1 VGNPDYSP
9 KVNLEPRLSTPEIG
23 LQKAS
28 GHLSTKASISRVS
41 PLTANSGEFQQ
52 YLKIREGISNEL
64 REHRLAADPTIRGIF
79 ARGDMFHWSVKGAS
93 ESPLTQQ
100 ELRQFKAKKH
110 HTYADQEI
118 ALKKTTA
125 QYQVLAY
132 CIKEA
137 SKMEGGVTPQNLEKA
152 RDKLRDEVLSTVGVD
167 IFDIQGRFKAVE
179 GLFDNRNIWARV
191 ERVLAQA
198 EVPSQGQGTIEQNLQ
213 TLAETKKVVWKGLN
227 LSTELN
233 RVSQPQ
239 QPLDSG
245 GSADIFSTNPFETNR
260 PANDPLRSFPWLNQR
275 SQTTS
280 ATFSTEQSQPSG
292 QYQQGIASGTEA
304 RAIPNQSSNFD
315 SLFRT
320 NLGDRTGTS
329 LLSPARGNQF
339 SLLNTTSRF
348 EINLT
353 PEERQRLALTTFSV
367 RDYLLGKYNPENR
380 LFSGVGDSLKS
391 FGDTLQKSE
400 AKN

>member
-1 VGNPDYSP
+1 MGNPDYTP
-9 KVNLEPRLSTPEIG
+9 KVNLEPRLSTPEIS

-28 GHLSTKASISRVS
+28 GHLSTEAPISRVS
-41 PLTANSGEFQQ
+41 SLTPNSGEFQQ
-52 YLKIREGISNEL
+52 YIKISEGFSNEL

-93 ESPLTQQ
+93 ESPLTQR
-100 ELRQFKAKKH
+100 ELRQFGAKKH

-167 IFDIQGRFKAVE
+167 IFDNQGRFKAVE

-233 RVSQPQ
+233 RVSQP
-239 QPLDSG
+239 LNSG
-245 GSADIFSTNPFETNR
+245 GSADIFITNPFGTNR
-260 PANDPLRSFPWLNQR
+260 PADDPLRSFPWLNQR

-280 ATFSTEQSQPSG
+280 AAFSTEQSQSSSG
-292 QYQQGIASGTEA
+292 QSQQGTASGTEA
-304 RAIPNQSSNFD
+304 RTIPNQSSNFD

-329 LLSPARGNQF
+329 LLSSTRGNQF

-367 RDYLLGKYNPENR
+367 RDYFLGRYNPENR
-380 LFSGVGDSLKS
+380 LFPGVGDSLKS
-391 FGDTLQKSE
+391 FGDTLQKPE
-400 AKN
+400 TKN

>member
-1 VGNPDYSP
+1 MGNPDFTP
-9 KVNLEPRLSTPEIG
+9 KVNLEPRLSTPEIS

-100 ELRQFKAKKH
+100 ELRQFGAKKH

-167 IFDIQGRFKAVE
+167 IFDNQGRFKAVE

-245 GSADIFSTNPFETNR
+245 GSADIFSTNPFGTNR

-275 SQTTS
+275 WQTTS

-304 RAIPNQSSNFD
+304 RTISNQSSNFD

-320 NLGDRTGTS
+320 NLGDRTGPS
-329 LLSPARGNQF
+329 LLSPTRGNQF
-339 SLLNTTSRF
+339 SLLNPTSRF

-353 PEERQRLALTTFSV
+353 PEGRQRLALTTFSV
-367 RDYLLGKYNPENR
+367 RDYLLRRYNPENR
-380 LFSGVGDSLKS
+380 LFPGVGDSLKS

>member
-1 VGNPDYSP
+1 MGNHDYTP
-9 KVNLEPRLSTPEIG
+9 KVNLEPRLSTPEIS

-28 GHLSTKASISRVS
+28 GHLSTKESISRVS
-41 PLTANSGEFQQ
+41 PLTANSEEFQQ
-52 YLKIREGISNEL
+52 YLKIRYGISNEL

-100 ELRQFKAKKH
+100 ELRQFGAKKH

-167 IFDIQGRFKAVE
+167 IFDNQGRFKAVE

-233 RVSQPQ
+233 RVSQP
-239 QPLDSG
+239 LNSG
-245 GSADIFSTNPFETNR
+245 GSADIFSTNPFGTNR
-260 PANDPLRSFPWLNQR
+260 PADDPLRSFPWLNQR

-280 ATFSTEQSQPSG
+280 ATFFPEQSQSSSG
-292 QYQQGIASGTEA
+292 QSQQGTASGTEA
-304 RAIPNQSSNFD
+304 RTIPNQSSNFD

-329 LLSPARGNQF
+329 LLSPTRGNQF

-380 LFSGVGDSLKS
+380 LFPGVGDSLKS
-391 FGDTLQKSE
+391 FRDTLQKPE